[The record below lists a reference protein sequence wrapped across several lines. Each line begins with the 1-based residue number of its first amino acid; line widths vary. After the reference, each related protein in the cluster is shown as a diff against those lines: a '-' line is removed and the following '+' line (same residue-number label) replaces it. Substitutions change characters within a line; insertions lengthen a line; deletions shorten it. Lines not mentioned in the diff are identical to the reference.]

1 MPSVN
6 NARNKGLN
14 SGTTVQKT
22 LKLEATTYF
31 ARVDIGT
38 AGSGTLV
45 QSGGQS
51 KGVLAFNDA
60 ATLQDSG
67 SYIFLYE
74 PQEAWLGSP
83 SITWVSGG
91 IQASPVDGEYFAG
104 RVIAYEPSQDV
115 SAFNIDGLPTAGLIG
130 IKMYHISGSNVSEVA
145 NPPSGSS
152 IYLTAVGTKSPVF

>member
-6 NARNKGLN
+6 NARKGVN

-22 LKLEATTYF
+22 LKLDATTYY
-31 ARVDIGT
+31 ARVDIGN

-45 QSGGQS
+45 ESGGQS
-51 KGVLAFNDA
+51 KGIVAFNDA

-67 SYIFLYE
+67 SYIFLY
-74 PQEAWLGSP
+74 PSQEAWLGSP

-91 IQASPVDGEYFAG
+91 INATPADGEYYAG
-104 RVIAYEPSQDV
+104 RVVAYEPELDV
-115 SAFNIDGLPTAGLIG
+115 SAFNITGLSKAAVVAIQ
-130 IKMYHISGSNVSEVA
+130 MYHISGSSVSEVA

-152 IYLTAVGTKSPVF
+152 IYLTVAGTTSPVF